1 MSIVV
6 VLHQPQDLVNI
17 ASVVRA
23 MKNFGL
29 TDLRLVAP
37 EEYDEYRIEG
47 IAHNSYDIL
56 ERVKQFDDL
65 DAALA
70 DCTFVV
76 GMTARA
82 RTAKRNVMALR
93 EGAAEVVEKE
103 KTGRAAILIGPE
115 DRGLSN
121 ADLDRCHRAVSIP
134 TSPEFRSLNLSHAF
148 TVMAYEL
155 LVAKGVEPIV
165 AKGADREP
173 ATAEQLEQLFVAG
186 SRALDS
192 VEFFKTR
199 NPEHIMRTLRE
210 IVHRTPLDHRE
221 AKLLVAMCYEVG
233 NFIERMEDA

>member
-6 VLHQPQDLVNI
+6 VLHRPQDLVNVAAVI
-17 ASVVRA
+17 RA

-56 ERVKQFDDL
+56 ERVKHFDDL
-65 DAALA
+65 DAAVA

-76 GMTARA
+76 GLTARS
-82 RTAKRNVMALR
+82 RTAKRNVVR
-93 EGAAEVVEKE
+93 PRDGAAEIVEHAAS
-103 KTGRAAILIGPE
+103 GRAAIVFGPE

-134 TSPEFRSLNLSHAF
+134 TNPDYPSLNLSQAF

-155 LVAKGVEPIV
+155 LL
-165 AKGADREP
+165 AKGAEFTPRPQSDIEA
-173 ATAEQLEQLFVAG
+173 ATAEQLERLFAAAQ
-186 SRALDS
+186 RALES

-199 NPEHIMRTLRE
+199 NPEHIMRTVRE
-210 IVHRTPLDHRE
+210 VIHRVPVDHRE
-221 AKLLVAMCYEVG
+221 AKLLIAMCYEVG
-233 NFIERMEDA
+233 NYIERKERE